1 MLTNELVMETCL
13 LAGEIM
19 LKSGAETY
27 RVEDTMQLIASSA
40 GMQSVHSFATPT
52 SIIFSFCAGEEDHTR
67 MIRIPHRTID
77 LNKVTLVNEVS
88 RQFVSGQINLQ
99 EAYLKLREID
109 VYKTMYPLWLQHVAA
124 GLASGSFA
132 VLLGGSFLDFL
143 LTVVAGMLVHLTVGY
158 VQRILQVKLFA
169 EFVAAFVGGI
179 VVLLFASL
187 FPVLHLDSMLIGA
200 MIPLFPG
207 IAVTNSLRD
216 LIAGDLVAG
225 VSRGVEAV
233 LTALSVA
240 VAAAIVLSFTG

>member
-1 MLTNELVMETCL
+1 LSNELVMDTCL

-40 GMQSVHSFATPT
+40 GMESVHSFVTPT
-52 SIIFSFCAGEEDHTR
+52 SIIFSFRAGAEDHTR
-67 MIRIPHRTID
+67 MIRIPNRTID

-88 RQFVSGQINLQ
+88 RQYVAGQIHLQ
-99 EAYLKLREID
+99 EAYFKLREID
-109 VYKTMYPLWLQHVAA
+109 LQKPMYPPWLQHLAA

-132 VLLGGSFLDFL
+132 VLLGGSLSDFL
-143 LTVVAGMLVHLTVGY
+143 LTVLAGLLVNLTVSY
-158 VQRILQVKLFA
+158 VQQILQVKLFA
-169 EFVAAFVGGI
+169 EFVAALVGGI
-179 VVLLFASL
+179 VVLLFARL
-187 FPVLHLDSMLIGA
+187 IPALQLDKMLIGA

-225 VSRGVEAV
+225 VSRGVEGV

-240 VAAAIVLSFTG
+240 VATAIVLSFTG